1 MNSGI
6 VCMGPPSNSPEA
18 PKPNCRS
25 YVIVLPFYSLSSAF
39 YSLSCLL
46 YRYVTSVNIAC
57 GGHVGTCESI
67 AKTVA
72 LAAAR
77 GAGIGAHVSFPDHE
91 GTWFILY
98 MVNMISIM
106 I

>member
-1 MNSGI
+1 M
-6 VCMGPPSNSPEA
+6 
-18 PKPNCRS
+18 
-25 YVIVLPFYSLSSAF
+25 
-39 YSLSCLL
+39 
-46 YRYVTSVNIAC
+46 
-57 GGHVGTCESI
+57 GTCESI

-106 I
+106 V